1 MKEDI
6 NLQDNTQ
13 QTNDPI
19 PFRKKLYSDVNYE
32 YRVSGYDMGLN
43 EQEFYDKLK
52 DNNYKKKVYDI
63 LDYKYKIENKK
74 FEDKQ
79 TFFNKIDT
87 EFGYSKNKSGE
98 FLKPPTENK
107 KYVGLF
113 DIPQT
118 PDFKKEKEIEN
129 KNIDEF
135 ISLNENIISSAN
147 TLNQYNK
154 LSNDYNEIAKKIN
167 EQINLLD
174 KSDPDYNNKKAQIIS
189 DNKESVQGLQNI
201 KSEIEKLGLT
211 EQKIYEI
218 RNSKELYNE
227 KLKQISNYKL
237 TPEQLKKLGIPFD
250 NGSKLNKISLLSNV
264 PTNIVNDNIPTS
276 KSVRDKLPTNQ
287 QERFNKWKEQTQK
300 NTDLAINNYVK
311 NKALIDKLN
320 ETQVN
325 NLLQQTK
332 QSVSQGKL
340 VPIQENGQ
348 YDLVKSSNY
357 LDASKKVLLNA
368 TIGTVIHFNT
378 LFTGVLSKLI
388 WNTKILE
395 NQLKIQEDFN
405 KNLENKFGVSKG
417 AVGAFEQM
425 ADLVS
430 LAIPIG
436 AYTKGAAEIGVST
449 KFGKALKTTKK
460 GTKKFNK
467 IASTIGGTTTFSID
481 RFANTLENNYQQLIN
496 DEALVYGGIE
506 KIPEDR
512 KADVIKKASN
522 DAFISAVAGA
532 PVDIAFFAFH
542 TKEYNNFLKTL
553 SLSVAKAS
561 TLGGIQG
568 AALAGLSNIEGGYEN
583 KDVLNS
589 FAQSAKDFALID
601 LGFKISSGILKTG
614 SKVIDNAAKIYMS
627 KVNPKIIESLLKNYN
642 TEMVKN
648 LVETQEVI
656 EDVQQG
662 TNDLVQQVTDNFN
675 KNYLDTKQT
684 EDKLKDIP
692 EEKRTSNVIGIQVG
706 IDNLDKELELNYKA
720 ISEIEKQ
727 TQEKLKNAPEISKSF
742 IVEDANGAIE
752 NINKKIE
759 SLSLAKKKAIERQ
772 KKYLD
777 LNEDEVIEND
787 LETERKSTEKNTEQA
802 EKQAEKQEIESGLV
816 TEPTDN
822 VGDIIT
828 IEPKKNEQAEPPKF
842 EPPKFEP
849 PKFEPPKFE
858 PPKFE
863 PPKFE
868 PPKFEPPK
876 VEPPKVEPP
885 KVEPPKVEPPKVEPP
900 KVEPPKVEP
909 PKVEPPKVEQ
919 TEQVKKNSENDVE
932 VELSD
937 EEKERLENAKS
948 KRKKQ
953 QDNNET
959 EPQKNRR
966 LGYKIPYGQTRKIER
981 KDKIKNIVYGKETNI
996 HFTKNKKEVGKYA
1009 VISANDLVPT
1019 HIEGVKNETHFI
1031 PELQPRDRSSLDRLK
1046 IEAETKAK
1054 NLEPDLL
1061 MDDNKAYFGAPI
1073 INSRGELIQ
1082 GTGRS
1087 EALLKYFNID
1097 KTDSKNYIK
1106 KLLEKAK
1113 ELGLDKNDINK
1124 IKNPVL
1130 VRVLDVE
1137 DNKAIELGQY
1147 TTKDLEDIVQKGSIN
1162 KSKANLIS
1170 EDIAKN
1176 ISNYFKNINDLNDT
1190 SNSNIRSNAE
1200 NIINILIKNNIIK
1213 AEEKELYINGNGEI
1227 TKDGI
1232 ASINEILSN
1241 FVLSSSVEDVSK
1253 IINKPNLV
1261 YFKKLLEKNLN
1272 LLVGNENI
1280 RKVFQNSIIIAN
1292 KYQDRKLES
1301 FKQFVN
1307 SKDLFTNESVSD
1319 KFNPADILFTEKILS
1334 LETLNQKSEYIKEV
1348 YNNLTGLEGLF
1359 NIPKMSLEKSIL
1371 EANKKEYIDKN
1382 GEIKYSIE
1390 DENSY
1395 NELEKEA
1402 LKYDNVD
1409 DFIVNELE
1417 KNSKKDYMTSHRPT
1431 FYVGEKGDL
1440 SVTSPPASNLLQGD
1454 MLPRDV
1460 YEKPDYSISNGRIYK
1475 NDKSAIESFNILKK
1489 IKDNPN
1495 EYVYI
1500 YRASVKNVLNI
1511 GDWVT
1516 FSKTYAE
1523 LESRNDTKVYKHK
1536 VKAGDIYFAGDD
1548 INEFGYF
1555 PVQTLKNIYNEAH
1568 SKNKKYSIEDEMQND
1583 LNDIYDIVGG
1593 KKITESKF
1601 ETIKKSLG
1609 VENITFE
1616 EYNEYQEKQEK
1627 IKIDEE
1633 NYKKESEQDN
1643 TTISELVNVINE
1655 NSNGDLKII
1664 VGEVKNKRIGAVA
1677 FFDPKTNTITISS
1690 KLDPKTKLSKIGH
1703 EVTHFLEAFI
1713 ENVAKTRNNEIAKA
1727 ILKKR
1732 DMVLKELE
1740 EYIGKNL
1747 TTKEGL
1753 EHVRKELGISDKY
1766 KGIDLINEIFPK
1778 LIERELNK
1786 NDTEAKG
1793 IFKKMKD
1800 IVKDYVQ
1807 KIKDFIFGLKGF
1819 SDIKS
1824 VEDLMSLTSQDFI
1837 KRFSEETLSGGKN
1850 IKDLIKAENDKKK
1863 NAENQTLKK
1872 LRDEFKDNPR
1882 ILELFGDK
1890 YTHEAWKADDVV
1902 DIYNGFLKKS
1912 LLGDNIDFIKFR
1924 NIIDSLEKTPFEDA
1938 KGGFLLGFVKE
1949 LADHIAKLDKPDV
1962 TLENL
1967 LKNST
1972 KELKI
1977 ISNRAGKSLYSFS
1990 LFEKLYHLTWGTNEN
2005 NTELLKRLF
2014 NVNTKKQEGIA
2025 KESISQVQK
2034 LLGVETE
2041 ESSLLN
2047 NEEVKKKDEL
2057 IQKLRNEIKDLSL
2070 EFLKKVKSHYKNI
2083 PDEILEEIAE
2093 NYSNKIKYSLEDL
2106 ILDVEKKT
2114 NIKVDRKKIYNEVK
2128 EAKSK
2133 KEILDSKLERLK
2145 KENEQL
2151 KNGILKANKS
2161 KKEIKL
2167 TEEEQKIQ
2175 DEIDDLKQTNYLL
2188 KRSIQIKKQID
2199 ELRKG
2204 NLPDKVERIKDLTDE
2219 QQEIQDQI
2227 NEAKKTR
2234 SLLTQKIRLEEKERD
2249 IDNNIESPKKEKSQ
2263 LTDEQK
2269 ELLNQNTIKKRT
2281 INLKEKL
2288 NKLKKENEDLVNG
2301 DYVEKETKKDSE
2313 DVELTDEQ
2321 KNINEDLD
2329 EEEIRNLALKV
2340 LRKDEIDKA
2349 ENAINILEKGGAK
2362 FTEKQRKKL
2371 ISELFKIIINSKNGN
2386 KQTDIDLL
2394 NALNKSLGT
2403 NRQVITF
2410 EQTNRIR
2417 EINEKIEVSRKY
2429 IQEDLLNNLVKKIG
2443 NENLTENEIESL
2455 VKDTEKLVKD
2465 EIKNVFKLI
2474 EEKENIF
2481 NKNISFSDFI
2491 LTLANSSILSTRTIV
2506 GNYLEVSSN
2515 AVQKNIIN
2523 VIQNLFKKDKIS
2535 FSYRKKL
2542 FDRVYQFN
2550 NILQF
2555 LESIKEVESL
2565 GDKYVNSIAK
2575 IAKNNLELD
2584 KRGVYKLGLKDKFI
2598 NNILSLG
2605 ILKNG
2610 KSLPV
2615 FGGYI
2620 DLISRGIQGGEKI
2633 AVSDAQSRFFLK
2645 TISNLGVEKYLKDNS
2660 FDIIALK
2667 FAFDFKNS
2675 YSDLVDYI
2683 LKNKEDNKKAIELLG
2698 LNENNKEKVL
2708 KTLINGSI
2716 DYIKKETYRNEN
2728 VITKFLVQQ
2737 KNSKNYFYKT
2747 INLALNLGF
2756 KFAKVLSNVA
2766 DKGLQVNSVLYALSR
2781 YYSLNYK
2788 ISKERLKETNQ
2799 PLYYLKKQELNSVRN
2814 YAIFG
2819 SIVRLAGAG
2828 LVMGGL
2834 AGYDEEQDKVYLNIG
2849 DKKSSPIKYEFAMW
2863 ALQTGI
2869 FTQTYVNKDKV
2880 DGQTPL
2886 MTAISELRV
2895 LIPELNFSSI
2905 GDKSTLKQI
2914 ETMAGSSIAA
2924 DFLKQTKQAVKE
2936 TYNKFNEV
2944 TGVLEKNKIDISGE
2958 QKENIFNNIA
2968 TEVLFNVFLN
2978 PTINYAG
2985 GSSIKTFTTD
2995 YGADAKTQIEKLKK
3009 SFNVKNIFNLPR
3021 KEKTFKIESE
3031 NELKNAEMYVF
3042 GDKSINFINKIS
3054 NKLVVKDFLGKIAYF
3069 EKIKK
3074 TPNFIYNNLIYQ
3086 GKYKTD
3092 NGNNIV
3098 FSKEQKNEVDRK
3110 FEENLSIMINAV
3122 EKNINFVGLNPN
3134 NDYEEYNIDD
3144 FLEDNK
3150 DIISKVRK
3158 IEKNSENIT
3167 SKEFENLVSKI
3178 RNKAKTFTENWVK
3191 HKYRGK
3197 IKEEEKNK

>member
-1 MKEDI
+1 MQENI

-19 PFRKKLYSDVNYE
+19 PFRKKLYKDVQNE
-32 YRVSGYDMGLN
+32 YKISGYDIGIS

-52 DNNYKKKVYDI
+52 DNKNKQKLYDI
-63 LDYKYKIENKK
+63 LEDKYKRENKK
-74 FEDKQ
+74 FEDQK
-79 TFFNKIDT
+79 TFFDKIDT

-107 KYVGLF
+107 KDVGLF
-113 DIPQT
+113 DIPKT
-118 PDFKKEKEIEN
+118 PDFKKEKEVEN

-135 ISLNENIISSAN
+135 ISLNENLISSAN

-154 LSNDYNEIAKKIN
+154 LSNDYNEIAKTIN

-174 KSDPDYNNKKAQIIS
+174 KSDPDYNNKKSQIIS

-378 LFTGVLSKLI
+378 LFTGALSKLI
-388 WNTKILE
+388 GNTKILE

-436 AYTKGAAEIGVST
+436 AYTKGAAEIGGAT

-460 GTKKFNK
+460 GTEKFNK

-512 KADVIKKASN
+512 KEDVIKKASN

-787 LETERKSTEKNTEQA
+787 LETERKSTEKNTEEA
-802 EKQAEKQEIESGLV
+802 GKQAEKQEIESGLV

-828 IEPKKNEQAEPPKF
+828 IEPKKNEQFEPPKFEPPKFEPPKIEPPKFEPPKIEPPKFEPPKIEPPKIEPPKIEPPKIEPPKFEPPKIEPPKF

-849 PKFEPPKFE
+849 PKFEPPKIE
-858 PPKFE
+858 PPKI
-863 PPKFE
+863 
-868 PPKFEPPK
+868 
-876 VEPPKVEPP
+876 
-885 KVEPPKVEPPKVEPP
+885 
-900 KVEPPKVEP
+900 
-909 PKVEPPKVEQ
+909 EQ
-919 TEQVKKNSENDVE
+919 TEPVKNNSENDVE
-932 VELSD
+932 VELSE

-953 QDNNET
+953 Q
-959 EPQKNRR
+959 
-966 LGYKIPYGQTRKIER
+966 Y
-981 KDKIKNIVYGKETNI
+981 
-996 HFTKNKKEVGKYA
+996 
-1009 VISANDLVPT
+1009 
-1019 HIEGVKNETHFI
+1019 
-1031 PELQPRDRSSLDRLK
+1031 
-1046 IEAETKAK
+1046 
-1054 NLEPDLL
+1054 
-1061 MDDNKAYFGAPI
+1061 
-1073 INSRGELIQ
+1073 
-1082 GTGRS
+1082 
-1087 EALLKYFNID
+1087 
-1097 KTDSKNYIK
+1097 
-1106 KLLEKAK
+1106 
-1113 ELGLDKNDINK
+1113 
-1124 IKNPVL
+1124 
-1130 VRVLDVE
+1130 
-1137 DNKAIELGQY
+1137 
-1147 TTKDLEDIVQKGSIN
+1147 
-1162 KSKANLIS
+1162 
-1170 EDIAKN
+1170 
-1176 ISNYFKNINDLNDT
+1176 
-1190 SNSNIRSNAE
+1190 
-1200 NIINILIKNNIIK
+1200 
-1213 AEEKELYINGNGEI
+1213 
-1227 TKDGI
+1227 
-1232 ASINEILSN
+1232 
-1241 FVLSSSVEDVSK
+1241 
-1253 IINKPNLV
+1253 
-1261 YFKKLLEKNLN
+1261 
-1272 LLVGNENI
+1272 
-1280 RKVFQNSIIIAN
+1280 
-1292 KYQDRKLES
+1292 
-1301 FKQFVN
+1301 
-1307 SKDLFTNESVSD
+1307 
-1319 KFNPADILFTEKILS
+1319 
-1334 LETLNQKSEYIKEV
+1334 
-1348 YNNLTGLEGLF
+1348 
-1359 NIPKMSLEKSIL
+1359 
-1371 EANKKEYIDKN
+1371 NKKEYIDKN

-1390 DENSY
+1390 DE
-1395 NELEKEA
+1395 
-1402 LKYDNVD
+1402 
-1409 DFIVNELE
+1409 
-1417 KNSKKDYMTSHRPT
+1417 R
-1431 FYVGEKGDL
+1431 
-1440 SVTSPPASNLLQGD
+1440 
-1454 MLPRDV
+1454 
-1460 YEKPDYSISNGRIYK
+1460 
-1475 NDKSAIESFNILKK
+1475 
-1489 IKDNPN
+1489 
-1495 EYVYI
+1495 
-1500 YRASVKNVLNI
+1500 
-1511 GDWVT
+1511 
-1516 FSKTYAE
+1516 
-1523 LESRNDTKVYKHK
+1523 
-1536 VKAGDIYFAGDD
+1536 
-1548 INEFGYF
+1548 
-1555 PVQTLKNIYNEAH
+1555 
-1568 SKNKKYSIEDEMQND
+1568 QND

-1655 NSNGDLKII
+1655 NSNGDLKIV

-1753 EHVRKELGISDKY
+1753 ERVRKELGISDKY

-2227 NEAKKTR
+2227 NEAKQTRSLLTRRIKINEQIDELRKGNLPDKVERIKDLTDEQQEIQDQINEAKQTRSLLTRRIKINEQIDELRKGNLPDKVERIKDLTDEQQEIQDQINEAKQTRSLLTRRIKINEQIDELRKGNLPDKVERIKDLTDEQQEIQDQINEAKQTRSLLTRRIKINEQIDELRKGNLPDKVERIKDLTDEQQEIQDEINQAKQTRSLLTRRIKINEQIDELRKGNLPDKVERIKDLTDEQQEIQDEINQAKQTRSLLTRRIKINEQIDELRKGNLPDKVERIKDLTDEQQEIQDEINQAKQTRSLLTRRIKINEQIDELRKGNLPDKVERIKDLTDEQQEIQDEINQAKQTRSLLTRRIKINEQIDELRKGNLPDKVERIKDLTDEQQEIQDQINEAKKTR

-2249 IDNNIESPKKEKSQ
+2249 IDNNIESPKKEKSE

-2269 ELLNQNTIKKRT
+2269 ELLNQNNIKKRT

-2403 NRQVITF
+2403 NRQVITL

-2443 NENLTENEIESL
+2443 NENLTEKEIESL

-2584 KRGVYKLGLKDKFI
+2584 KSGVYKLGLKDKFI

-3021 KEKTFKIESE
+3021 KEKTFKSESE

-3042 GDKSINFINKIS
+3042 GDKNINFINKIS
-3054 NKLVVKDFLGKIAYF
+3054 NKLVVKDFLGKIVYF

-3074 TPNFIYNNLIYQ
+3074 TPNFLYNNLIYQ

-3167 SKEFENLVSKI
+3167 PKEFENLVSKI

>member
-1 MKEDI
+1 MQEDI
-6 NLQDNTQ
+6 NLKDNTQ

-19 PFRKKLYSDVNYE
+19 PFKKKLYKDVENE
-32 YRVSGYDMGLN
+32 YKISGYDIGIS

-52 DNNYKKKVYDI
+52 DNKNKQKLYDI
-63 LDYKYKIENKK
+63 LEDKYKRENKK

-107 KYVGLF
+107 KDVGLF

-118 PDFKKEKEIEN
+118 PDFKKEKEVEN

-135 ISLNENIISSAN
+135 ISLNENLISSAN
-147 TLNQYNK
+147 TLNKYNK
-154 LSNDYNEIAKKIN
+154 LSNDYNEIAKTIN

-174 KSDPDYNNKKAQIIS
+174 KSYPDYNNKKSQIIS

-348 YDLVKSSNY
+348 YDLAKTSNY

-378 LFTGVLSKLI
+378 LFTGALSKLI
-388 WNTKILE
+388 GNTKILE

-436 AYTKGAAEIGVST
+436 AYTKGAAEIGGAT

-460 GTKKFNK
+460 GTEKFNK

-849 PKFEPPKFE
+849 PK
-858 PPKFE
+858 
-863 PPKFE
+863 
-868 PPKFEPPK
+868 
-876 VEPPKVEPP
+876 
-885 KVEPPKVEPPKVEPP
+885 VEPP

-932 VELSD
+932 VELSE
-937 EEKERLENAKS
+937 EEKERLENVKS

-953 QDNNET
+953 Q
-959 EPQKNRR
+959 
-966 LGYKIPYGQTRKIER
+966 Y
-981 KDKIKNIVYGKETNI
+981 
-996 HFTKNKKEVGKYA
+996 
-1009 VISANDLVPT
+1009 
-1019 HIEGVKNETHFI
+1019 
-1031 PELQPRDRSSLDRLK
+1031 
-1046 IEAETKAK
+1046 
-1054 NLEPDLL
+1054 
-1061 MDDNKAYFGAPI
+1061 
-1073 INSRGELIQ
+1073 
-1082 GTGRS
+1082 
-1087 EALLKYFNID
+1087 
-1097 KTDSKNYIK
+1097 
-1106 KLLEKAK
+1106 
-1113 ELGLDKNDINK
+1113 
-1124 IKNPVL
+1124 
-1130 VRVLDVE
+1130 
-1137 DNKAIELGQY
+1137 
-1147 TTKDLEDIVQKGSIN
+1147 
-1162 KSKANLIS
+1162 
-1170 EDIAKN
+1170 
-1176 ISNYFKNINDLNDT
+1176 
-1190 SNSNIRSNAE
+1190 
-1200 NIINILIKNNIIK
+1200 
-1213 AEEKELYINGNGEI
+1213 
-1227 TKDGI
+1227 
-1232 ASINEILSN
+1232 
-1241 FVLSSSVEDVSK
+1241 
-1253 IINKPNLV
+1253 
-1261 YFKKLLEKNLN
+1261 
-1272 LLVGNENI
+1272 
-1280 RKVFQNSIIIAN
+1280 
-1292 KYQDRKLES
+1292 
-1301 FKQFVN
+1301 
-1307 SKDLFTNESVSD
+1307 
-1319 KFNPADILFTEKILS
+1319 
-1334 LETLNQKSEYIKEV
+1334 
-1348 YNNLTGLEGLF
+1348 
-1359 NIPKMSLEKSIL
+1359 
-1371 EANKKEYIDKN
+1371 NKKEYIDKN

-1390 DENSY
+1390 DENINNFQSMVRAAQ
-1395 NELEKEA
+1395 ELSE
-1402 LKYDNVD
+1402 Y
-1409 DFIVNELE
+1409 I
-1417 KNSKKDYMTSHRPT
+1417 R
-1431 FYVGEKGDL
+1431 
-1440 SVTSPPASNLLQGD
+1440 
-1454 MLPRDV
+1454 
-1460 YEKPDYSISNGRIYK
+1460 
-1475 NDKSAIESFNILKK
+1475 KK
-1489 IKDNPN
+1489 IKINPDGSIYLYHGTN
-1495 EYVYI
+1495 KNNIENINKEGFNKNSFFSISENGLKNGDSPFDVAKRKYGKDGIVIKVKIDARYVENAAAGSEI
-1500 YRASVKNVLNI
+1500 YSPYKLVKNNSGI
-1511 GDWVT
+1511 FT
-1516 FSKTYAE
+1516 IEKNE
-1523 LESRNDTKVYKHK
+1523 
-1536 VKAGDIYFAGDD
+1536 
-1548 INEFGYF
+1548 IN
-1555 PVQTLKNIYNEAH
+1555 NEAH

-1655 NSNGDLKII
+1655 NSNGDLKIV

-1713 ENVAKTRNNEIAKA
+1713 ENVAKTQNNEIAKA
-1727 ILKKR
+1727 ILKKK

-1740 EYIGKNL
+1740 EYIGKSI

-1753 EHVRKELGISDKY
+1753 EYVRKELGISDKY
-1766 KGIDLINEIFPK
+1766 KGVDLINEIFPK

-1882 ILELFGDK
+1882 ILELFGYK

-1990 LFEKLYHLTWGTNEN
+1990 LFEQLYHLTWGTNEN

-2025 KESISQVQK
+2025 KESIRQVQN

-2151 KNGILKANKS
+2151 KNGIIKANKS

-2227 NEAKKTR
+2227 NEAKQTRSLLTRRIKINEQIDELRKGNLPDKVERIKDLTDEQQEIQDQINEAKQTR

-2249 IDNNIESPKKEKSQ
+2249 IDNNIESPKKEKSE

-2403 NRQVITF
+2403 NRQVITL

-2443 NENLTENEIESL
+2443 NENLTEKEIESL

-2523 VIQNLFKKDKIS
+2523 VIQNLFNKDKIS
-2535 FSYRKKL
+2535 FSYRIKL

-2584 KRGVYKLGLKDKFI
+2584 KSGVYKLGLKDKFI

-3167 SKEFENLVSKI
+3167 PKEFENLVSKI

>member
-1 MKEDI
+1 MQEDI

-87 EFGYSKNKSGE
+87 EFGYSKNKNGE

-107 KYVGLF
+107 KDVGLF

-118 PDFKKEKEIEN
+118 PDFKKEKEVEN

-135 ISLNENIISSAN
+135 ISLNENLISSAN

-154 LSNDYNEIAKKIN
+154 LSNDYNEIAKTLN

-174 KSDPDYNNKKAQIIS
+174 KSDPDYNNKKSQIIS

-348 YDLVKSSNY
+348 YDLAKTSNY

-378 LFTGVLSKLI
+378 LFTGALSKLI
-388 WNTKILE
+388 GNTKILE

-436 AYTKGAAEIGVST
+436 AYTKSAAEIGGAT

-460 GTKKFNK
+460 GTEKFNK

-777 LNEDEVIEND
+777 LSEDEVIEND
-787 LETERKSTEKNTEQA
+787 LETERKSTEKNTEEA
-802 EKQAEKQEIESGLV
+802 GKQAEKQEIESGLV

-828 IEPKKNEQAEPPKF
+828 IEPKKNEQ
-842 EPPKFEP
+842 
-849 PKFEPPKFE
+849 
-858 PPKFE
+858 
-863 PPKFE
+863 
-868 PPKFEPPK
+868 

-885 KVEPPKVEPPKVEPP
+885 KVEPQKIEPQKIEPQ
-900 KVEPPKVEP
+900 KI
-909 PKVEPPKVEQ
+909 EQ
-919 TEQVKKNSENDVE
+919 TEPVKNNSENDVE
-932 VELSD
+932 VELSE

-948 KRKKQ
+948 KRKKK
-953 QDNNET
+953 QDNN
-959 EPQKNRR
+959 
-966 LGYKIPYGQTRKIER
+966 
-981 KDKIKNIVYGKETNI
+981 
-996 HFTKNKKEVGKYA
+996 
-1009 VISANDLVPT
+1009 
-1019 HIEGVKNETHFI
+1019 
-1031 PELQPRDRSSLDRLK
+1031 
-1046 IEAETKAK
+1046 
-1054 NLEPDLL
+1054 
-1061 MDDNKAYFGAPI
+1061 
-1073 INSRGELIQ
+1073 
-1082 GTGRS
+1082 
-1087 EALLKYFNID
+1087 
-1097 KTDSKNYIK
+1097 
-1106 KLLEKAK
+1106 
-1113 ELGLDKNDINK
+1113 
-1124 IKNPVL
+1124 
-1130 VRVLDVE
+1130 
-1137 DNKAIELGQY
+1137 
-1147 TTKDLEDIVQKGSIN
+1147 
-1162 KSKANLIS
+1162 
-1170 EDIAKN
+1170 
-1176 ISNYFKNINDLNDT
+1176 
-1190 SNSNIRSNAE
+1190 
-1200 NIINILIKNNIIK
+1200 
-1213 AEEKELYINGNGEI
+1213 GEI
-1227 TKDGI
+1227 
-1232 ASINEILSN
+1232 
-1241 FVLSSSVEDVSK
+1241 
-1253 IINKPNLV
+1253 
-1261 YFKKLLEKNLN
+1261 
-1272 LLVGNENI
+1272 
-1280 RKVFQNSIIIAN
+1280 
-1292 KYQDRKLES
+1292 
-1301 FKQFVN
+1301 
-1307 SKDLFTNESVSD
+1307 
-1319 KFNPADILFTEKILS
+1319 
-1334 LETLNQKSEYIKEV
+1334 
-1348 YNNLTGLEGLF
+1348 
-1359 NIPKMSLEKSIL
+1359 
-1371 EANKKEYIDKN
+1371 
-1382 GEIKYSIE
+1382 
-1390 DENSY
+1390 
-1395 NELEKEA
+1395 
-1402 LKYDNVD
+1402 
-1409 DFIVNELE
+1409 
-1417 KNSKKDYMTSHRPT
+1417 
-1431 FYVGEKGDL
+1431 
-1440 SVTSPPASNLLQGD
+1440 
-1454 MLPRDV
+1454 
-1460 YEKPDYSISNGRIYK
+1460 
-1475 NDKSAIESFNILKK
+1475 
-1489 IKDNPN
+1489 
-1495 EYVYI
+1495 
-1500 YRASVKNVLNI
+1500 
-1511 GDWVT
+1511 
-1516 FSKTYAE
+1516 
-1523 LESRNDTKVYKHK
+1523 
-1536 VKAGDIYFAGDD
+1536 
-1548 INEFGYF
+1548 
-1555 PVQTLKNIYNEAH
+1555 
-1568 SKNKKYSIEDEMQND
+1568 KYSIEDEMQND

-1609 VENITFE
+1609 VEDITFE

-1655 NSNGDLKII
+1655 NSNGDLKIV

-1713 ENVAKTRNNEIAKA
+1713 ENVAKTQNNEIAKA
-1727 ILKKR
+1727 ILKKK
-1732 DMVLKELE
+1732 DMVLKELGLFIE
-1740 EYIGKNL
+1740 KNI
-1747 TTKEGL
+1747 TTKDAL
-1753 EHVRKELGISDKY
+1753 ERVRKELGISDKY

-1778 LIERELNK
+1778 LIENELNK

-1882 ILELFGDK
+1882 ILELFGYK

-1990 LFEKLYHLTWGTNEN
+1990 LFEQLYHLTWGTNEN

-2025 KESISQVQK
+2025 KESIRQVQN

-2151 KNGILKANKS
+2151 KNGIIKANKS

-2227 NEAKKTR
+2227 NEAKQTRSLLTRRIKINEQIDELRKGNLPDKVERIKDLTDEQQEIQDQINEAKQTRSLLTRRIKINEQIDELRKGNLPDKVERIKDLTDEQQEIQDQINEAKQTRSLLTRRIKINEQIDELRKGNLPDKVERIKDLTDEQQEIQDQINEAKQTRSLLTRRIKINEQIDELRKGNLPDKVERIKDLTDEQQEIQDQINEAKQTRSLLTRRIKINEQIDELRKGNLPDKVERIKDLTDEQQEIQDEINQAKQTRSLLTRRIKINEQIDELRKGNLPDKVERIKDLTDEQQEIQDEINQAKQTRSLLTRRIKINEQIDELRKGNLPDKVERIKDLTDEQQEIQDQINEAKKTR

-2249 IDNNIESPKKEKSQ
+2249 IDNNIESPKKEKSE

-2269 ELLNQNTIKKRT
+2269 ELLNQNNIKKRT

-2403 NRQVITF
+2403 NRQVITL

-2417 EINEKIEVSRKY
+2417 GINEKIEVSRKY

-2443 NENLTENEIESL
+2443 NENLTEKEIESL

-2535 FSYRKKL
+2535 FSYRIKL

-2584 KRGVYKLGLKDKFI
+2584 KSGVYKLGLKDKFI

-2620 DLISRGIQGGEKI
+2620 DLISRGIQSGEKI

-2716 DYIKKETYRNEN
+2716 NYIKKETYRNEN
-2728 VITKFLVQQ
+2728 AITKFLVQQ

-2747 INLALNLGF
+2747 INLALNIGF

-2799 PLYYLKKQELNSVRN
+2799 PLYYLKKQELNSIRN

>member
-13 QTNDPI
+13 QINEPI

-107 KYVGLF
+107 KDVGLF

-154 LSNDYNEIAKKIN
+154 LSNDYNEIAKTIN

-368 TIGTVIHFNT
+368 TIGTVINFST
-378 LFTGVLSKLI
+378 LVAGLLSKVTG
-388 WNTKILE
+388 NTKILE
-395 NQLKIQEDFN
+395 TQLKSKENFN

-436 AYTKGAAEIGVST
+436 AYTKGAAEIGGAT

-460 GTKKFNK
+460 GTEKFNK

-787 LETERKSTEKNTEQA
+787 LETERKSTEKNTEEA
-802 EKQAEKQEIESGLV
+802 GKQAEKQEIESGLV

-828 IEPKKNEQAEPPKF
+828 IEPKKNEQF

-849 PKFEPPKFE
+849 PKIEPPKIEPPKFE
-858 PPKFE
+858 PPKIEPPKIE

-868 PPKFEPPK
+868 PPKIEPPK
-876 VEPPKVEPP
+876 I
-885 KVEPPKVEPPKVEPP
+885 
-900 KVEPPKVEP
+900 
-909 PKVEPPKVEQ
+909 EQ
-919 TEQVKKNSENDVE
+919 TEPVKNNSENDVE

-948 KRKKQ
+948 KRKKK

-959 EPQKNRR
+959 ESQKNRR

-981 KDKIKNIVYGKETNI
+981 KGKIKNIVYGKETNI

-1170 EDIAKN
+1170 EDTAKN
-1176 ISNYFKNINDLNDT
+1176 ISNYFKNINDLNNT

-1319 KFNPADILFTEKILS
+1319 KFNPSDILFTEKILS

-1359 NIPKMSLEKSIL
+1359 NIPKMNLEKSIL

-1390 DENSY
+1390 DE
-1395 NELEKEA
+1395 
-1402 LKYDNVD
+1402 
-1409 DFIVNELE
+1409 
-1417 KNSKKDYMTSHRPT
+1417 R
-1431 FYVGEKGDL
+1431 
-1440 SVTSPPASNLLQGD
+1440 
-1454 MLPRDV
+1454 
-1460 YEKPDYSISNGRIYK
+1460 
-1475 NDKSAIESFNILKK
+1475 
-1489 IKDNPN
+1489 
-1495 EYVYI
+1495 
-1500 YRASVKNVLNI
+1500 
-1511 GDWVT
+1511 
-1516 FSKTYAE
+1516 
-1523 LESRNDTKVYKHK
+1523 
-1536 VKAGDIYFAGDD
+1536 
-1548 INEFGYF
+1548 
-1555 PVQTLKNIYNEAH
+1555 
-1568 SKNKKYSIEDEMQND
+1568 QND

-1655 NSNGDLKII
+1655 NSNGDLKIV

-1713 ENVAKTRNNEIAKA
+1713 ENVAKTKNNEIAKA
-1727 ILKKR
+1727 ILKKK
-1732 DMVLKELE
+1732 DMVLKELGLFIE
-1740 EYIGKNL
+1740 KNV

-1753 EHVRKELGISDKY
+1753 ERVRKELGISDKY

-1778 LIERELNK
+1778 LIENELNK

-1824 VEDLMSLTSQDFI
+1824 VEDLMNLTSQDFI

-1949 LADHIAKLDKPDV
+1949 LADHIDKLDKPDV

-2025 KESISQVQK
+2025 KESIRQVQK

-2249 IDNNIESPKKEKSQ
+2249 IDNNIESPKKEKSE

-2269 ELLNQNTIKKRT
+2269 ELLNQNNIKKRT

-2403 NRQVITF
+2403 NRQVITL

-2417 EINEKIEVSRKY
+2417 GINEKIEVSRKY

-2443 NENLTENEIESL
+2443 NENLTEKEIESL

-2535 FSYRKKL
+2535 FSYRIKL

-2799 PLYYLKKQELNSVRN
+2799 PLYYLKKQELNSIRN

-3167 SKEFENLVSKI
+3167 PKEFENLVSKI

>member
-107 KYVGLF
+107 KDVGLF

-135 ISLNENIISSAN
+135 ISLNENLISSAN

-154 LSNDYNEIAKKIN
+154 LSNDYNEIAKTIN

-325 NLLQQTK
+325 SLLQQTK

-368 TIGTVIHFNT
+368 TIGTVINFST
-378 LFTGVLSKLI
+378 LVAGVLSKVTG
-388 WNTKILE
+388 NTKILE
-395 NQLKIQEDFN
+395 TQLKSKENFN

-436 AYTKGAAEIGVST
+436 AYTKGAAEIGGAT

-460 GTKKFNK
+460 GTEKFNK

-614 SKVIDNAAKIYMS
+614 SKVIDNAAKTYMS
-627 KVNPKIIESLLKNYN
+627 KVNTQIIKNLREEYN
-642 TEMVKN
+642 EKMVKN
-648 LVETQEVI
+648 LVETQEI
-656 EDVQQG
+656 TGNVQQVL
-662 TNDLVQQVTDNFN
+662 NYLVQQVTDNFN
-675 KNYLDTKQT
+675 KNYLDIKQV

-692 EEKRTSNVIGIQVG
+692 EEKRTSNVIGIQFF
-706 IDNLDKELELNYKA
+706 IDILDKELALNFKA
-720 ISEIEKQ
+720 IIEIEKQ

-777 LNEDEVIEND
+777 LSEDEVIEND
-787 LETERKSTEKNTEQA
+787 LETERKSTEKNTEEA
-802 EKQAEKQEIESGLV
+802 GKQAEKQEIESGLV

-828 IEPKKNEQAEPPKF
+828 IEPKKNEQFEPPKFEPPKIEPPKIEPPKF

-849 PKFEPPKFE
+849 PKFEPPKIE

-868 PPKFEPPK
+868 PPKIEPPKIEPPKFEPPK
-876 VEPPKVEPP
+876 IEPPKI
-885 KVEPPKVEPPKVEPP
+885 
-900 KVEPPKVEP
+900 
-909 PKVEPPKVEQ
+909 EQ
-919 TEQVKKNSENDVE
+919 TEPVKNNSENDVE
-932 VELSD
+932 VELSE

-953 QDNNET
+953 Q
-959 EPQKNRR
+959 
-966 LGYKIPYGQTRKIER
+966 Y
-981 KDKIKNIVYGKETNI
+981 
-996 HFTKNKKEVGKYA
+996 
-1009 VISANDLVPT
+1009 
-1019 HIEGVKNETHFI
+1019 
-1031 PELQPRDRSSLDRLK
+1031 
-1046 IEAETKAK
+1046 
-1054 NLEPDLL
+1054 
-1061 MDDNKAYFGAPI
+1061 
-1073 INSRGELIQ
+1073 
-1082 GTGRS
+1082 
-1087 EALLKYFNID
+1087 
-1097 KTDSKNYIK
+1097 
-1106 KLLEKAK
+1106 
-1113 ELGLDKNDINK
+1113 
-1124 IKNPVL
+1124 
-1130 VRVLDVE
+1130 
-1137 DNKAIELGQY
+1137 
-1147 TTKDLEDIVQKGSIN
+1147 
-1162 KSKANLIS
+1162 
-1170 EDIAKN
+1170 
-1176 ISNYFKNINDLNDT
+1176 
-1190 SNSNIRSNAE
+1190 
-1200 NIINILIKNNIIK
+1200 
-1213 AEEKELYINGNGEI
+1213 
-1227 TKDGI
+1227 
-1232 ASINEILSN
+1232 
-1241 FVLSSSVEDVSK
+1241 
-1253 IINKPNLV
+1253 
-1261 YFKKLLEKNLN
+1261 
-1272 LLVGNENI
+1272 
-1280 RKVFQNSIIIAN
+1280 
-1292 KYQDRKLES
+1292 
-1301 FKQFVN
+1301 
-1307 SKDLFTNESVSD
+1307 
-1319 KFNPADILFTEKILS
+1319 
-1334 LETLNQKSEYIKEV
+1334 
-1348 YNNLTGLEGLF
+1348 
-1359 NIPKMSLEKSIL
+1359 
-1371 EANKKEYIDKN
+1371 NKKEYIDKN

-1390 DENSY
+1390 DE
-1395 NELEKEA
+1395 
-1402 LKYDNVD
+1402 
-1409 DFIVNELE
+1409 
-1417 KNSKKDYMTSHRPT
+1417 R
-1431 FYVGEKGDL
+1431 
-1440 SVTSPPASNLLQGD
+1440 
-1454 MLPRDV
+1454 
-1460 YEKPDYSISNGRIYK
+1460 
-1475 NDKSAIESFNILKK
+1475 
-1489 IKDNPN
+1489 
-1495 EYVYI
+1495 
-1500 YRASVKNVLNI
+1500 
-1511 GDWVT
+1511 
-1516 FSKTYAE
+1516 
-1523 LESRNDTKVYKHK
+1523 
-1536 VKAGDIYFAGDD
+1536 
-1548 INEFGYF
+1548 
-1555 PVQTLKNIYNEAH
+1555 
-1568 SKNKKYSIEDEMQND
+1568 QND

-1655 NSNGDLKII
+1655 NSNGDLKIV

-1713 ENVAKTRNNEIAKA
+1713 ENVAKTKNNEIAKA
-1727 ILKKR
+1727 ILKKK
-1732 DMVLKELE
+1732 DMVIKELE
-1740 EYIGKNL
+1740 EYIGKSI

-1753 EHVRKELGISDKY
+1753 EYVRKELGISDKY
-1766 KGIDLINEIFPK
+1766 KGVDLINEIFPK

-2204 NLPDKVERIKDLTDE
+2204 NLPDKVKRIKDLTDE

-2249 IDNNIESPKKEKSQ
+2249 IDNNIESPKKEKSE

-2403 NRQVITF
+2403 NRQVITL

-2443 NENLTENEIESL
+2443 NENLTEKEIESL

-2535 FSYRKKL
+2535 FSYRIKL

-2799 PLYYLKKQELNSVRN
+2799 PLYYLKKQELNSIRN

-3021 KEKTFKIESE
+3021 KEKTFKSESE

-3042 GDKSINFINKIS
+3042 GDKNINFINKIS
-3054 NKLVVKDFLGKIAYF
+3054 NKLVVKDFLGKIVYF

-3074 TPNFIYNNLIYQ
+3074 TPNFLYNNLIYQ

-3167 SKEFENLVSKI
+3167 PKEFENLVSKI

>member
-1 MKEDI
+1 M
-6 NLQDNTQ
+6 
-13 QTNDPI
+13 
-19 PFRKKLYSDVNYE
+19 
-32 YRVSGYDMGLN
+32 
-43 EQEFYDKLK
+43 
-52 DNNYKKKVYDI
+52 
-63 LDYKYKIENKK
+63 
-74 FEDKQ
+74 
-79 TFFNKIDT
+79 
-87 EFGYSKNKSGE
+87 
-98 FLKPPTENK
+98 
-107 KYVGLF
+107 
-113 DIPQT
+113 
-118 PDFKKEKEIEN
+118 
-129 KNIDEF
+129 
-135 ISLNENIISSAN
+135 
-147 TLNQYNK
+147 
-154 LSNDYNEIAKKIN
+154 
-167 EQINLLD
+167 
-174 KSDPDYNNKKAQIIS
+174 
-189 DNKESVQGLQNI
+189 
-201 KSEIEKLGLT
+201 
-211 EQKIYEI
+211 
-218 RNSKELYNE
+218 
-227 KLKQISNYKL
+227 
-237 TPEQLKKLGIPFD
+237 
-250 NGSKLNKISLLSNV
+250 
-264 PTNIVNDNIPTS
+264 
-276 KSVRDKLPTNQ
+276 
-287 QERFNKWKEQTQK
+287 
-300 NTDLAINNYVK
+300 
-311 NKALIDKLN
+311 
-320 ETQVN
+320 
-325 NLLQQTK
+325 
-332 QSVSQGKL
+332 
-340 VPIQENGQ
+340 
-348 YDLVKSSNY
+348 
-357 LDASKKVLLNA
+357 NA

-378 LFTGVLSKLI
+378 LFTGALSKLI
-388 WNTKILE
+388 GNTKILE

-436 AYTKGAAEIGVST
+436 AYTKGAAEIGGAT

-460 GTKKFNK
+460 GTEKFNK

-627 KVNPKIIESLLKNYN
+627 KVNTQIIKNLREEYN
-642 TEMVKN
+642 EKMVKN
-648 LVETQEVI
+648 LVETQEI
-656 EDVQQG
+656 TGNVQQVL
-662 TNDLVQQVTDNFN
+662 NYLVQQVTDNFN
-675 KNYLDTKQT
+675 KNYLDIKQV

-692 EEKRTSNVIGIQVG
+692 EEKRNSNVRGIQFF
-706 IDNLDKELELNYKA
+706 IDILDKELLLNFKA

-777 LNEDEVIEND
+777 LSEDEVIEND
-787 LETERKSTEKNTEQA
+787 LETERKSTEKNTEEA
-802 EKQAEKQEIESGLV
+802 GKQAEKQEIESGLV

-828 IEPKKNEQAEPPKF
+828 IEPKKNEQFEPPKFEPPKFEPPKIEPPKFEPPKIEPPKIEPPKIEPPKF

-849 PKFEPPKFE
+849 PKFEPPKIEPPKIEPPKIEPPKIE

-876 VEPPKVEPP
+876 IEPPKI
-885 KVEPPKVEPPKVEPP
+885 
-900 KVEPPKVEP
+900 
-909 PKVEPPKVEQ
+909 EQ
-919 TEQVKKNSENDVE
+919 TEPVKNNSENDVE
-932 VELSD
+932 VELSE

-953 QDNNET
+953 Q
-959 EPQKNRR
+959 
-966 LGYKIPYGQTRKIER
+966 Y
-981 KDKIKNIVYGKETNI
+981 
-996 HFTKNKKEVGKYA
+996 
-1009 VISANDLVPT
+1009 
-1019 HIEGVKNETHFI
+1019 
-1031 PELQPRDRSSLDRLK
+1031 
-1046 IEAETKAK
+1046 
-1054 NLEPDLL
+1054 
-1061 MDDNKAYFGAPI
+1061 
-1073 INSRGELIQ
+1073 
-1082 GTGRS
+1082 
-1087 EALLKYFNID
+1087 
-1097 KTDSKNYIK
+1097 
-1106 KLLEKAK
+1106 
-1113 ELGLDKNDINK
+1113 
-1124 IKNPVL
+1124 
-1130 VRVLDVE
+1130 
-1137 DNKAIELGQY
+1137 
-1147 TTKDLEDIVQKGSIN
+1147 
-1162 KSKANLIS
+1162 
-1170 EDIAKN
+1170 
-1176 ISNYFKNINDLNDT
+1176 
-1190 SNSNIRSNAE
+1190 
-1200 NIINILIKNNIIK
+1200 
-1213 AEEKELYINGNGEI
+1213 
-1227 TKDGI
+1227 
-1232 ASINEILSN
+1232 
-1241 FVLSSSVEDVSK
+1241 
-1253 IINKPNLV
+1253 
-1261 YFKKLLEKNLN
+1261 
-1272 LLVGNENI
+1272 
-1280 RKVFQNSIIIAN
+1280 
-1292 KYQDRKLES
+1292 
-1301 FKQFVN
+1301 
-1307 SKDLFTNESVSD
+1307 
-1319 KFNPADILFTEKILS
+1319 
-1334 LETLNQKSEYIKEV
+1334 
-1348 YNNLTGLEGLF
+1348 
-1359 NIPKMSLEKSIL
+1359 
-1371 EANKKEYIDKN
+1371 NKKEYIDKN

-1390 DENSY
+1390 DE
-1395 NELEKEA
+1395 
-1402 LKYDNVD
+1402 
-1409 DFIVNELE
+1409 
-1417 KNSKKDYMTSHRPT
+1417 R
-1431 FYVGEKGDL
+1431 
-1440 SVTSPPASNLLQGD
+1440 
-1454 MLPRDV
+1454 
-1460 YEKPDYSISNGRIYK
+1460 
-1475 NDKSAIESFNILKK
+1475 
-1489 IKDNPN
+1489 
-1495 EYVYI
+1495 
-1500 YRASVKNVLNI
+1500 
-1511 GDWVT
+1511 
-1516 FSKTYAE
+1516 
-1523 LESRNDTKVYKHK
+1523 
-1536 VKAGDIYFAGDD
+1536 
-1548 INEFGYF
+1548 
-1555 PVQTLKNIYNEAH
+1555 
-1568 SKNKKYSIEDEMQND
+1568 QND

-1655 NSNGDLKII
+1655 NSNGDLKIV

-1713 ENVAKTRNNEIAKA
+1713 ENVAKTKNNEIAKA
-1727 ILKKR
+1727 ILKKK
-1732 DMVLKELE
+1732 DMVLKELGLFIE
-1740 EYIGKNL
+1740 KNV

-1753 EHVRKELGISDKY
+1753 ERVRKELGISDKY

-1778 LIERELNK
+1778 LIENELNK

-1824 VEDLMSLTSQDFI
+1824 VEDLMNLTSQDFI

-1949 LADHIAKLDKPDV
+1949 LADHIDKLDKPDV

-2025 KESISQVQK
+2025 KESIRQVQK

-2204 NLPDKVERIKDLTDE
+2204 NLPDKVKRIKDLTDE

-2249 IDNNIESPKKEKSQ
+2249 IDNNIESPKKEKSE

-2443 NENLTENEIESL
+2443 NENLTEKEIESL

-2584 KRGVYKLGLKDKFI
+2584 KSGVYKLGLKDKFI

-2799 PLYYLKKQELNSVRN
+2799 PLYYLKKQELNSIRN

-3021 KEKTFKIESE
+3021 KEKTFKSESE

-3054 NKLVVKDFLGKIAYF
+3054 NKLVVKDFLVKIEYF

>member
-107 KYVGLF
+107 KDVGLF
-113 DIPQT
+113 DIPKT
-118 PDFKKEKEIEN
+118 PDFKKEKEVEN

-135 ISLNENIISSAN
+135 ISLNENLISSAN

-154 LSNDYNEIAKKIN
+154 LSNDYNEIAKTLN

-348 YDLVKSSNY
+348 YDLAKTSNY

-378 LFTGVLSKLI
+378 LFTGALSKLI
-388 WNTKILE
+388 GNTKILE

-436 AYTKGAAEIGVST
+436 AYTKGAAEIGGAT

-460 GTKKFNK
+460 GTEKFNK

-614 SKVIDNAAKIYMS
+614 SKVIDNAAKTYMS
-627 KVNPKIIESLLKNYN
+627 KVNTQIIKNLREEYN
-642 TEMVKN
+642 EKMVKN
-648 LVETQEVI
+648 LVETQEI
-656 EDVQQG
+656 TGNVQQVL
-662 TNDLVQQVTDNFN
+662 NYLVQQVTDNFN
-675 KNYLDTKQT
+675 KNYLDIKQV

-692 EEKRTSNVIGIQVG
+692 EEKRTSNVIGIQFF
-706 IDNLDKELELNYKA
+706 IDILDKELALNFKA
-720 ISEIEKQ
+720 IIEIEKQ

-777 LNEDEVIEND
+777 LSEDEVIEND
-787 LETERKSTEKNTEQA
+787 LETERKSTEKNTEEA
-802 EKQAEKQEIESGLV
+802 GKQAEKQEIESGLV

-828 IEPKKNEQAEPPKF
+828 IEPKKNEQVEPPKFEPPKIEPPKFEPPKIEPPKFEPPKIEPPKFEPPKIEPPKF

-849 PKFEPPKFE
+849 PKIEPPKFE
-858 PPKFE
+858 PPKIE
-863 PPKFE
+863 PPKIE
-868 PPKFEPPK
+868 PPKIEPPK
-876 VEPPKVEPP
+876 I
-885 KVEPPKVEPPKVEPP
+885 
-900 KVEPPKVEP
+900 
-909 PKVEPPKVEQ
+909 EQ
-919 TEQVKKNSENDVE
+919 TEPVKNNSENDVE
-932 VELSD
+932 VELSE
-937 EEKERLENAKS
+937 EEKERLENVKN

-953 QDNNET
+953 QDNNE
-959 EPQKNRR
+959 
-966 LGYKIPYGQTRKIER
+966 
-981 KDKIKNIVYGKETNI
+981 
-996 HFTKNKKEVGKYA
+996 
-1009 VISANDLVPT
+1009 
-1019 HIEGVKNETHFI
+1019 
-1031 PELQPRDRSSLDRLK
+1031 
-1046 IEAETKAK
+1046 
-1054 NLEPDLL
+1054 
-1061 MDDNKAYFGAPI
+1061 
-1073 INSRGELIQ
+1073 
-1082 GTGRS
+1082 
-1087 EALLKYFNID
+1087 
-1097 KTDSKNYIK
+1097 
-1106 KLLEKAK
+1106 
-1113 ELGLDKNDINK
+1113 
-1124 IKNPVL
+1124 
-1130 VRVLDVE
+1130 
-1137 DNKAIELGQY
+1137 
-1147 TTKDLEDIVQKGSIN
+1147 
-1162 KSKANLIS
+1162 
-1170 EDIAKN
+1170 
-1176 ISNYFKNINDLNDT
+1176 
-1190 SNSNIRSNAE
+1190 
-1200 NIINILIKNNIIK
+1200 
-1213 AEEKELYINGNGEI
+1213 
-1227 TKDGI
+1227 
-1232 ASINEILSN
+1232 
-1241 FVLSSSVEDVSK
+1241 
-1253 IINKPNLV
+1253 
-1261 YFKKLLEKNLN
+1261 
-1272 LLVGNENI
+1272 
-1280 RKVFQNSIIIAN
+1280 
-1292 KYQDRKLES
+1292 
-1301 FKQFVN
+1301 
-1307 SKDLFTNESVSD
+1307 
-1319 KFNPADILFTEKILS
+1319 
-1334 LETLNQKSEYIKEV
+1334 
-1348 YNNLTGLEGLF
+1348 
-1359 NIPKMSLEKSIL
+1359 
-1371 EANKKEYIDKN
+1371 
-1382 GEIKYSIE
+1382 EIKYSIE
-1390 DENSY
+1390 DENINIFQSMVRAAQ
-1395 NELEKEA
+1395 ELSE
-1402 LKYDNVD
+1402 Y
-1409 DFIVNELE
+1409 I
-1417 KNSKKDYMTSHRPT
+1417 R
-1431 FYVGEKGDL
+1431 
-1440 SVTSPPASNLLQGD
+1440 
-1454 MLPRDV
+1454 
-1460 YEKPDYSISNGRIYK
+1460 
-1475 NDKSAIESFNILKK
+1475 KK
-1489 IKDNPN
+1489 IKINPDGS
-1495 EYVYI
+1495 I
-1500 YRASVKNVLNI
+1500 YLYHGTNKNNI
-1511 GDWVT
+1511 ENINKEGFNKNSFFSISENGLKNGDSPFDVA
-1516 FSKTYAE
+1516 KRKYGK
-1523 LESRNDTKVYKHK
+1523 DGIVIK
-1536 VKAGDIYFAGDD
+1536 VKIDARYVESAAAGSEIYSPYKLIKNNSGIFTIEKNE
-1548 INEFGYF
+1548 IN
-1555 PVQTLKNIYNEAH
+1555 NEAH

-1655 NSNGDLKII
+1655 NSNGDLKIV

-1713 ENVAKTRNNEIAKA
+1713 ENVAKTKNNEIAKA
-1727 ILKKR
+1727 ILKKK
-1732 DMVLKELE
+1732 DMVLKELGLFIE
-1740 EYIGKNL
+1740 KNV

-1753 EHVRKELGISDKY
+1753 ERVRKELGISDKY

-1778 LIERELNK
+1778 LIENELNK

-1824 VEDLMSLTSQDFI
+1824 VEDLMNLTSQDFI

-1949 LADHIAKLDKPDV
+1949 LADHIDKLDKPDV

-2025 KESISQVQK
+2025 KESIRQVQK

-2249 IDNNIESPKKEKSQ
+2249 IDNNIESPKKEKSE

-2403 NRQVITF
+2403 NRQVITL

-2443 NENLTENEIESL
+2443 NENLTEKEIESL

-2535 FSYRKKL
+2535 FSYRIKL

-2799 PLYYLKKQELNSVRN
+2799 PLYYLKKQELNSIRN

-3021 KEKTFKIESE
+3021 KEKTFKSESE

-3054 NKLVVKDFLGKIAYF
+3054 NKLVVKDFLGKIVYF

-3074 TPNFIYNNLIYQ
+3074 TPNFLYNNLIYQ

-3167 SKEFENLVSKI
+3167 PKEFENLVSKI

>member
-1 MKEDI
+1 M
-6 NLQDNTQ
+6 
-13 QTNDPI
+13 
-19 PFRKKLYSDVNYE
+19 
-32 YRVSGYDMGLN
+32 
-43 EQEFYDKLK
+43 
-52 DNNYKKKVYDI
+52 
-63 LDYKYKIENKK
+63 EN
-74 FEDKQ
+74 
-79 TFFNKIDT
+79 
-87 EFGYSKNKSGE
+87 
-98 FLKPPTENK
+98 
-107 KYVGLF
+107 V
-113 DIPQT
+113 
-118 PDFKKEKEIEN
+118 
-129 KNIDEF
+129 
-135 ISLNENIISSAN
+135 
-147 TLNQYNK
+147 
-154 LSNDYNEIAKKIN
+154 
-167 EQINLLD
+167 
-174 KSDPDYNNKKAQIIS
+174 
-189 DNKESVQGLQNI
+189 
-201 KSEIEKLGLT
+201 
-211 EQKIYEI
+211 
-218 RNSKELYNE
+218 
-227 KLKQISNYKL
+227 
-237 TPEQLKKLGIPFD
+237 
-250 NGSKLNKISLLSNV
+250 
-264 PTNIVNDNIPTS
+264 
-276 KSVRDKLPTNQ
+276 
-287 QERFNKWKEQTQK
+287 
-300 NTDLAINNYVK
+300 
-311 NKALIDKLN
+311 
-320 ETQVN
+320 
-325 NLLQQTK
+325 
-332 QSVSQGKL
+332 
-340 VPIQENGQ
+340 
-348 YDLVKSSNY
+348 
-357 LDASKKVLLNA
+357 
-368 TIGTVIHFNT
+368 
-378 LFTGVLSKLI
+378 
-388 WNTKILE
+388 
-395 NQLKIQEDFN
+395 
-405 KNLENKFGVSKG
+405 
-417 AVGAFEQM
+417 
-425 ADLVS
+425 
-430 LAIPIG
+430 
-436 AYTKGAAEIGVST
+436 
-449 KFGKALKTTKK
+449 
-460 GTKKFNK
+460 
-467 IASTIGGTTTFSID
+467 
-481 RFANTLENNYQQLIN
+481 
-496 DEALVYGGIE
+496 
-506 KIPEDR
+506 
-512 KADVIKKASN
+512 
-522 DAFISAVAGA
+522 
-532 PVDIAFFAFH
+532 
-542 TKEYNNFLKTL
+542 
-553 SLSVAKAS
+553 
-561 TLGGIQG
+561 
-568 AALAGLSNIEGGYEN
+568 
-583 KDVLNS
+583 
-589 FAQSAKDFALID
+589 
-601 LGFKISSGILKTG
+601 
-614 SKVIDNAAKIYMS
+614 
-627 KVNPKIIESLLKNYN
+627 
-642 TEMVKN
+642 
-648 LVETQEVI
+648 
-656 EDVQQG
+656 
-662 TNDLVQQVTDNFN
+662 
-675 KNYLDTKQT
+675 
-684 EDKLKDIP
+684 
-692 EEKRTSNVIGIQVG
+692 
-706 IDNLDKELELNYKA
+706 
-720 ISEIEKQ
+720 
-727 TQEKLKNAPEISKSF
+727 
-742 IVEDANGAIE
+742 
-752 NINKKIE
+752 
-759 SLSLAKKKAIERQ
+759 
-772 KKYLD
+772 
-777 LNEDEVIEND
+777 
-787 LETERKSTEKNTEQA
+787 
-802 EKQAEKQEIESGLV
+802 
-816 TEPTDN
+816 
-822 VGDIIT
+822 
-828 IEPKKNEQAEPPKF
+828 
-842 EPPKFEP
+842 
-849 PKFEPPKFE
+849 
-858 PPKFE
+858 
-863 PPKFE
+863 
-868 PPKFEPPK
+868 
-876 VEPPKVEPP
+876 
-885 KVEPPKVEPPKVEPP
+885 
-900 KVEPPKVEP
+900 
-909 PKVEPPKVEQ
+909 
-919 TEQVKKNSENDVE
+919 
-932 VELSD
+932 
-937 EEKERLENAKS
+937 KS

-1170 EDIAKN
+1170 EDTAKN
-1176 ISNYFKNINDLNDT
+1176 ISNYFKNINDLNNT

-1253 IINKPNLV
+1253 IINKHNLV

-1319 KFNPADILFTEKILS
+1319 KFNPSDILFTEKILS

-1359 NIPKMSLEKSIL
+1359 NIPKMNLEKSIL

-1390 DENSY
+1390 DE
-1395 NELEKEA
+1395 
-1402 LKYDNVD
+1402 
-1409 DFIVNELE
+1409 
-1417 KNSKKDYMTSHRPT
+1417 R
-1431 FYVGEKGDL
+1431 
-1440 SVTSPPASNLLQGD
+1440 
-1454 MLPRDV
+1454 
-1460 YEKPDYSISNGRIYK
+1460 
-1475 NDKSAIESFNILKK
+1475 
-1489 IKDNPN
+1489 
-1495 EYVYI
+1495 
-1500 YRASVKNVLNI
+1500 
-1511 GDWVT
+1511 
-1516 FSKTYAE
+1516 
-1523 LESRNDTKVYKHK
+1523 
-1536 VKAGDIYFAGDD
+1536 
-1548 INEFGYF
+1548 
-1555 PVQTLKNIYNEAH
+1555 
-1568 SKNKKYSIEDEMQND
+1568 QND

-1655 NSNGDLKII
+1655 NSNGDLKIV

-1713 ENVAKTRNNEIAKA
+1713 ENVAKTKNNEIAKA
-1727 ILKKR
+1727 ILKKK
-1732 DMVLKELE
+1732 DMVIKELE
-1740 EYIGKNL
+1740 EYIGKSI

-1753 EHVRKELGISDKY
+1753 EYVRKELGISDKY
-1766 KGIDLINEIFPK
+1766 KGVDLINEIFPK

-1824 VEDLMSLTSQDFI
+1824 VEDLMNLTSQDFI

-1949 LADHIAKLDKPDV
+1949 LADHIDKLDKPDV

-2025 KESISQVQK
+2025 KESIRQVQK

-2151 KNGILKANKS
+2151 KNGIIKANKS

-2227 NEAKKTR
+2227 NEAKQTRSLLTRRIKINEQIDELRKGNLPDKVERIKDLTDEQQEIQDQINEAKQTRSLLTRRIKINEQIDELRKGNLPDKVERIKDLTDEQQEIQDQINEAKQTRSLLTRRIKINEQIDELRKGNLPDKVERIKDLTDEQQEIQDQINEAKQTRSLLTRRIKINEQIDELRKGNLPDKVERIKDLTDEQQEIQDQINEAKQTRSLLTRRIKINEQIDELRKGNLPDKVERIKDLTDEQQEIQDEINQAKQTRSLLTRRIKINEQIDELRKGNLPDKVERIKDLTDEQQEIQDEINQAKQTRSLLTRRIKINEQIDELRKGNLPDKVERIKDLTDEQQEIQDQINEAKKTR

-2249 IDNNIESPKKEKSQ
+2249 IDNNIESPKKEKSE

-2269 ELLNQNTIKKRT
+2269 ELLNQNNIKKRT

-2403 NRQVITF
+2403 NRQVITL

-2417 EINEKIEVSRKY
+2417 GINEKIEVSRKY

-2443 NENLTENEIESL
+2443 NENLTEKEIESL